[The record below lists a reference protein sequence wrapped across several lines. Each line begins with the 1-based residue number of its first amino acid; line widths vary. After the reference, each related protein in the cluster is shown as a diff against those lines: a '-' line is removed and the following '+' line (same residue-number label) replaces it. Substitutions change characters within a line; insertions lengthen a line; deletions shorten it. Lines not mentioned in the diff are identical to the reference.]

1 MGPAIRR
8 EKLLLARALSA
19 TGVSAALLHAQ
30 TLLHPRGY
38 VRVVNYHGTPPESAD
53 AFARQV
59 AFYADHF
66 SPVTPGDLER
76 YFRDRRWVAPRPG
89 LIISFDDGLRTNFDV
104 AAPVLERFGFT
115 GWFFVPV
122 GFIDEPAEQQT
133 LYARDHMIQAGASPS
148 DGRVAMSWDE
158 LRALARRHVVG
169 CHTRTH
175 LRLAATVAPARLED
189 EIVTARRDLEAR
201 LEHPVDSF
209 CWVGGEERSYSAEA
223 ARVVR
228 RAGYRYAFMTNN
240 APLATRTDPLQIQRT
255 NIEADWPV
263 DVVRFQLSGVMDA
276 LYAPKRG
283 RVNALTAR

>member
-30 TLLHPRGY
+30 SLMHRRGY
-38 VRVVNYHGTPPESAD
+38 VRVVNYHGTPPASAD
-53 AFARQV
+53 AFARQI

-76 YFRDRRWVAPRPG
+76 YVRDRRWVAPRPG

-104 AAPVLERFGFT
+104 AAPLLERFGFT

-122 GFIDEPAEQQT
+122 GFVDEPVERQAQ
-133 LYARDHMIQAGASPS
+133 YARDHMIQAGETPA
-148 DGRVAMSWDE
+148 DGRVAMSWPE
-158 LRALARRHVVG
+158 LRTLARRHVVG

-175 LRLAATVAPARLED
+175 LRLAATVSPARLED
-189 EIVTARRDLEAR
+189 EIVTSRRDLEAR

-209 CWVGGEERSYSAEA
+209 CWVGGEEHSYSAEA

-240 APLATRTDPLQIQRT
+240 APLAASTDPMQIQRT

-276 LYAPKRG
+276 LYAPKRS
-283 RVNALTAR
+283 RVNKLTAR

>member
-30 TLLHPRGY
+30 TLLHPRGF
-38 VRVVNYHGTPPESAD
+38 VRVVNYHGTPPVSAD
-53 AFARQV
+53 AFARQM

-76 YFRDRRWVAPRPG
+76 FVRDRRWVAPRPG
-89 LIISFDDGLRTNFDV
+89 LIISFDDGLRSNFDV
-104 AAPVLERFGFT
+104 ATPLLERFGFT

-122 GFIDEPAEQQT
+122 GFVDEPAERQAQ
-133 LYARDHMIQAGASPS
+133 YARDHMIQAGAAPA
-148 DGRVAMSWDE
+148 DGRLAMSWSE
-158 LRALARRHVVG
+158 LRTLARGHVVG

-175 LRLAATVAPARLED
+175 LRLAATVPPARLED

-201 LEHPVDSF
+201 IERPVDSF
-209 CWVGGEERSYSAEA
+209 CWVGGEEESYSAEA

-240 APLATRTDPLQIQRT
+240 APLAARTDPMQIQRT

-276 LYAPKRG
+276 LYAPKRA
-283 RVNALTAR
+283 RVNKLTAR